1 VDDEEGTL
9 TRTYEPDAP
18 VNAEEYLASQPPALE
33 VIDAL
38 RKIRERVV
46 AGGGRVI
53 VLDDD
58 PMGTQTVHDVPVL
71 TAWSYAELRWA
82 LEQPNPVVYVL
93 TNSRSLDEPDA
104 AELNEKIGR
113 RLRRAASDSDVPFV
127 VVSRSDSTLRGHY
140 PAEIDTLE
148 RELGVDFDGVIV
160 CPCFFEAGRVT
171 LDDVQWVRQGPELV
185 PAALTEFATDSTF
198 GYSSSNLARWIEE
211 KTGGRTPAE
220 GVLRVGIADIR
231 EGGPGRIT
239 ALLQGARDGQPIVV
253 NAAEYADLEVFVLGL
268 LEAEATGKSYLYR
281 TGPSFVRVRGGIPER
296 PPLEARD
303 LYRASTGRGHGLVLV
318 GSHVRQTTR
327 QLRAAKELDGLRTVE
342 LSVTRIL
349 DPEGRTAEVD
359 RVVREVDE
367 MLSEADVVVYTSREV
382 VHASGDLSGLEV
394 GSAISA
400 ALVDVM
406 RRVDRGLELGFV
418 VAKGGITSSDVATK
432 GLGVRRAEV
441 AGQMLPGIV
450 SAWILPEDSD
460 YPGLPYVVFP
470 GNVGD
475 EDALAEVIQK
485 LRAGPDRE
493 ATEGNS
499 NRPPSRT

>member
-1 VDDEEGTL
+1 L
-9 TRTYEPDAP
+9 TRPYEPDAP
-18 VNAEEYLASQPPALE
+18 VSAEEYLASQPPVLE
-33 VIDAL
+33 VTDAL

-46 AGGGRVI
+46 ASGRRVI

-58 PMGTQTVHDVPVL
+58 PTGTQTVHDVPVL
-71 TAWSYAELRWA
+71 TAWSYSELRWA

-104 AELNEKIGR
+104 AALNKRIGR
-113 RLRRAASDSDVPFV
+113 RLRRAASDSDTRFV

-140 PAEIDTLE
+140 PAETNTLE
-148 RELGVDFDGVIV
+148 RELGVNVDGVII
-160 CPCFFEAGRVT
+160 CPCFF
-171 LDDVQWVRQGPELV
+171 DDVQWVRQGGELV
-185 PAALTEFATDSTF
+185 PAALTEFATDTTF
-198 GYSSSNLARWIEE
+198 GYSSSNLAGWIEE

-220 GVLRVGIADIR
+220 SVLCVGIVDIR
-231 EGGPGRIT
+231 EGGPERIT
-239 ALLQGARDGQPIVV
+239 ALLQGARDAQPIVV
-253 NAAEYADLEVFVLGL
+253 NAAGYADLEVFVLGL
-268 LEAEATGKSYLYR
+268 LEAEATGKSFLYR

-303 LYRASTGRGHGLVLV
+303 LYHGYLGGRHGLVLV

-327 QLRAAKELDGLRTVE
+327 QLRAAKKLDGLRAVE

-349 DPEGRTAEVD
+349 DPERRTGELD
-359 RVVREVDE
+359 RVVRLVNE
-367 MLSEADVVVYTSREV
+367 MLSKADVVVYTSREV
-382 VHASGDLSGLEV
+382 VRASGDLSGLEV
-394 GSAISA
+394 GSAVSA

-406 RRVDRGLELGFV
+406 RRVDRGLKLGFV
-418 VAKGGITSSDVATK
+418 VAKGGITSSDVVTK

-441 AGQMLPGIV
+441 AGQMLQGIV

-475 EDALAEVIQK
+475 EDALAKVIQK
-485 LRAGPDRE
+485 LRAGPDQE
-493 ATEGNS
+493 Q
-499 NRPPSRT
+499 

>member
-1 VDDEEGTL
+1 MRQAGDEDCVL
-9 TRTYEPDAP
+9 TRAIEPEAP
-18 VNAEEYLASQPPALE
+18 VSAEEYLASQPPALE
-33 VIDAL
+33 VTDAL
-38 RKIRERVV
+38 KKIRERVV
-46 AGGGRVI
+46 ESSGRVI
-53 VLDDD
+53 VFDDD
-58 PMGTQTVHDVPVL
+58 PTGTQTVHDVPVL
-71 TAWSYAELRWA
+71 TAWSYSELRWA

-104 AELNEKIGR
+104 VALNETIGR

-140 PAEIDTLE
+140 PAETNTLE

-171 LDDVQWVRQGPELV
+171 LDDVQWVRQGGELV
-185 PAALTEFATDSTF
+185 PAALTEFATDPTF

-211 KTGGRTPAE
+211 KTGGRIPAE
-220 GVLRVGIADIR
+220 SVLWVGITDIR
-231 EGGPGRIT
+231 EGGPARIA

-253 NAAEYADLEVFVLGL
+253 NAAEYEDLEVFVLGL
-268 LEAEATGKSYLYR
+268 LEAEARGKSFLYR
-281 TGPSFVRVRGGIPER
+281 TGPSFVRVRGGITER

-303 LYRASTGRGHGLVLV
+303 HYPGGGHGLVLV
-318 GSHVRQTTR
+318 GSHVQQTTR

-342 LSVTRIL
+342 LSVPRLL
-349 DPEGRTAEVD
+349 DPEGRTGELD
-359 RVVREVDE
+359 RVVGLVNE
-367 MLSEADVVVYTSREV
+367 MLLGADVVVYTSREV
-382 VHASGDLSGLEV
+382 VGASGDLSGLEV
-394 GSAISA
+394 GSAVSA

-406 RRVDRGLELGFV
+406 RRVDRELELGFV
-418 VAKGGITSSDVATK
+418 VAKGGITSSDVVTK

-441 AGQMLPGIV
+441 AGQMLEGIV

-475 EDALAEVIQK
+475 EGALVKVIQK
-485 LRAGPDRE
+485 LRGA
-493 ATEGNS
+493 
-499 NRPPSRT
+499 RPGKVGRGGDQ